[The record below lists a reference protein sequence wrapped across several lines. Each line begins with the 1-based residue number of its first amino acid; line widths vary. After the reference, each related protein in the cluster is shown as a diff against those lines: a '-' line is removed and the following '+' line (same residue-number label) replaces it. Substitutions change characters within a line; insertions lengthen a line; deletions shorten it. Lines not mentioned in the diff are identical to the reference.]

1 MTTGAASPS
10 PSTAPGAHTDAGLLG
25 RVPLLRDL
33 RPALLATLAAAAD
46 ARRVGRGE
54 PLCTAGA
61 PSPGLVVIRSG
72 RVLRAGLELGPGDW
86 FDQVEAF
93 DLRMAGETAVALDDV
108 ECLVL
113 PARAVHDAVRA
124 DPELGVALL
133 RETTRQLIAPGEE
146 DLEQLMQYA
155 ADLRESFR
163 ESERRQAALR
173 QSVLGTVRA
182 LVALAESKDPAAAG
196 HAGRAARTARA
207 LARALGDDDEQVG
220 HAALGGL
227 LHDVGMIAV
236 DAAAAAGTDAGAQA
250 RVQAH
255 PEVGARIIENVDFLR
270 PVVPYVLGH
279 HERYDGRG
287 YPRGLAG
294 RQIPREGRLMAAV
307 ELCETLRPR
316 LMQPGV
322 DGRGRLI
329 GELRRQAGRQL
340 DREMVVALCR
350 VLEAEEHA
358 GG

>member
-1 MTTGAASPS
+1 VTVESRAARGGA
-10 PSTAPGAHTDAGLLG
+10 DAALLG

-33 RPALLATLAAAAD
+33 RPPQLAMLAAAAD
-46 ARRVGRGE
+46 VRRVERGR
-54 PLCTAGA
+54 PVVTAGA
-61 PSPGLVVIRSG
+61 PAPGLVVIRSG
-72 RVLRAGLELGPGDW
+72 RALRAGLELGPGDW
-86 FDQVEAF
+86 FDQIDAF
-93 DLRMAGETAVALDDV
+93 DLRMASESAVALDDV

-113 PARAVHDAVRA
+113 PARAVHEAVRA
-124 DPELGVALL
+124 EPELGIALL
-133 RETTRQLIAPGEE
+133 REAARQLVSPGEE

-173 QSVLGTVRA
+173 RSIMGTVRA
-182 LVALAESKDPAAAG
+182 LVALAESKDPASAG

-236 DAAAAAGTDAGAQA
+236 DASAVGAEGNAQA
-250 RVQAH
+250 QAH
-255 PEVGARIIENVDFLR
+255 PELGARIIENIEFLR
-270 PVVPYVLGH
+270 PVVPYVLCH

-307 ELCETLRPR
+307 ELCEGLRPR
-316 LMQPGV
+316 CMQPGI

-329 GELRRQAGRQL
+329 GELRLQAGRQL
-340 DREMVVALCR
+340 DREMVAALCR

>member
-1 MTTGAASPS
+1 MTELAAARPR
-10 PSTAPGAHTDAGLLG
+10 ARDAADAALLG
-25 RVPLLRDL
+25 QVPLLRDL
-33 RPALLATLAAAAD
+33 RPTQLAMLAAVAD
-46 ARRVGRGE
+46 VRRVERGR
-54 PLCTAGA
+54 PVVTAGA
-61 PSPGLVVIRSG
+61 PAAGLVVIRSG
-72 RVLRAGLELGPGDW
+72 RALRAGLELGPGDW

-93 DLRMAGETAVALDDV
+93 DLRMASETAVALDDV

-113 PARAVHDAVRA
+113 SARAVHEAVRGE
-124 DPELGVALL
+124 PELGIALL
-133 RETTRQLIAPGEE
+133 RGTTRQLVSPGDE
-146 DLEQLMQYA
+146 DVEQLMQYA

-173 QSVLGTVRA
+173 QSIMGTVRA
-182 LVALAESKDPAAAG
+182 LVALAESKDPSAAG

-227 LHDVGMIAV
+227 LHDVGMIACE
-236 DAAAAAGTDAGAQA
+236 ASGAGAEADA
-250 RVQAH
+250 RRQAH
-255 PEVGARIIENVDFLR
+255 PEVGARIIENIEFLR
-270 PVVPYVLGH
+270 PVVPYVLRH

-287 YPRGLAG
+287 YPGGLAG

-307 ELCETLRPR
+307 ELCESLRPR
-316 LMQPGV
+316 FMQQPGI

-329 GELRRQAGRQL
+329 GELRQQAGRQL
-340 DREMVVALCR
+340 DREMVVALSR